1 MIKDIIL
8 KKDNLNIYL
17 ENEINDSLMEIL
29 RKRLSCIIRNF
40 KILNITFFLKNID
53 ETDLNKFN
61 NISYQYPDINISF
74 IASSLANN

>member
-53 ETDLNKFN
+53 EADL
-61 NISYQYPDINISF
+61 INLTIF
-74 IASSLANN
+74 LINTQILIFPL